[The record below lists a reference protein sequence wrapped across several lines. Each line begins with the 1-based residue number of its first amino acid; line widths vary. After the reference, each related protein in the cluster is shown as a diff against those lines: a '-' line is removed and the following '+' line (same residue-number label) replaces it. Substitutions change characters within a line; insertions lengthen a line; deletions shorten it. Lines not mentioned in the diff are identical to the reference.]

1 MRIMEVITLSELGG
15 AQSVVAN
22 LSNELS
28 QEDELIV
35 VAGKKDGKLW
45 DILSPRIKKVEL
57 KHLVRRISPFHD
69 FLTYL
74 SLVRL
79 YWKYK
84 PDVVHLHS
92 SKAGLLGRLAFP
104 SHKIVYTV
112 HGFDSIRVAYRKLL
126 PFEKL
131 MQHFCHSI
139 VAVSQYDYQ
148 HLQEEGIRKNLEMI
162 HNGIPEP
169 KIGNGIKLD
178 IPNKFEKVVLC
189 IARIAKPK
197 RLDIFLD
204 TAKLLPQYAFVWIG
218 NLQECPS
225 TSENVF
231 FLGNIPHASNYCM
244 AADLFMLASDFEGLP
259 MVVIE
264 AMSYGKP
271 VVASHVG
278 GIQEIVRNGHNGYVV
293 SNTPQEFANKI
304 EAILSNQQ
312 LTKSLGDHSY
322 KIYKEELTAQEM
334 TRKYKN
340 IYTKIYNTT
349 HKTAL

>member
-28 QEDELIV
+28 LEDELIV

-45 DILSPRIKKVEL
+45 NILSPSITKVGL

-69 FLTYL
+69 FLAFL

-79 YWKYK
+79 YRKYK
-84 PDVVHLHS
+84 PDVIHLHS

-104 SHKIVYTV
+104 SNKTVYTV

-126 PFEKL
+126 PFEKG
-131 MQHFCHSI
+131 MQHFCRSI

-148 HLQEEGIRKNLEMI
+148 HLQEEGIKKNLKMI

-169 KIGNGIKLD
+169 LKGKEVKLD
-178 IPNKFEKVVLC
+178 IPSKFEKTVLC

-197 RLDIFLD
+197 RLDIFLE
-204 TAKLLPQYAFVWIG
+204 TARLLPQYAFIWIG
-218 NLQECPS
+218 NLEDSPS

-231 FLGNIPHASNYCM
+231 FLGNIPHASQYCM
-244 AADLFMLASDFEGLP
+244 AADLFMLPSNFEGLP
-259 MVVIE
+259 MVIIE

-278 GIQEIVRNGHNGYVV
+278 GIQEIVRNGYNGYTV
-293 SNTPQEFANKI
+293 SNTPQAFAEKI
-304 EAILSNQQ
+304 EAILSIPH
-312 LTKSLGDHSY
+312 LAKTYGYHSFQ
-322 KIYKEELTAQEM
+322 KYKEELTAREM
-334 TRKYKN
+334 TQKYKN
-340 IYTKIYNTT
+340 IYTEIYNTT

>member
-45 DILSPRIKKVEL
+45 SILSPSIQKVGL
-57 KHLVRRISPFHD
+57 RHLVRRISPLHD
-69 FLTYL
+69 FLAYL
-74 SLVRL
+74 ALMRL

-84 PDVVHLHS
+84 PDVIHLHS

-104 SHKIVYTV
+104 SRKTVYTV

-131 MQHFCHSI
+131 MQHCCHNI
-139 VAVSQYDYQ
+139 VAVSQYDYL
-148 HLQEEGIRKNLEMI
+148 HLQEEGIRKNLDMI
-162 HNGIPEP
+162 HNGIPEA
-169 KIGNGIKLD
+169 NLETGIKLD
-178 IPNKFEKVVLC
+178 FPKKFEKSILC

-197 RLDIFLD
+197 RLDIFLE
-204 TAKLLPQYAFVWIG
+204 TAKRLPQYAFVWIG
-218 NLQECPS
+218 NQEECPC
-225 TSENVF
+225 TLENVF
-231 FLGNIPHASNYCM
+231 FLGNIPHASKYCM

-259 MVVIE
+259 MVIIE

-271 VVASHVG
+271 VVASNVG

-293 SNTPQEFANKI
+293 DNNPQEFADKI
-304 EAILSNQQ
+304 ESILSNPQ
-312 LTKSLGDHSY
+312 LTKTYGDNSY
-322 KIYKEELTAQEM
+322 KLYEKELTAQEM

-340 IYTKIYNTT
+340 IYTEIYNTT
-349 HKTAL
+349 HKIAL